1 MAKIS
6 SKTVKRVKLTDRVAR
21 WVITLGGMTVIA
33 AVVAI
38 LLVIVATTAPLFLP
52 AQRTPIGEFRLPG
65 KTTADLVAIGVA
77 KGIGDR
83 DLPTVCLIGR
93 NGVFSYRAVSSDGSK
108 IPGIGAGSQNL
119 APAIGA
125 KQPLR
130 IVSCEQH
137 HPSLDSLWYSL
148 LWSDGSVSLVELKA
162 AGGQSDEQGRT
173 PTRFEAVQR
182 AFTPADEAPLP
193 ASAVIRRSA
202 DGAVTR
208 AALLPDNRISLVRQT
223 VAAAGLFGGE
233 QTSSNRVLLDG
244 ESRGRI
250 TAITMDRE
258 GTTLYAG
265 TQSGGLIR
273 WDLNDDGSVRSSEVV
288 LAFNDQRAITSLC
301 MVLGDVSLAVGDA
314 RGELTTWFPVRTG
327 GQSKL
332 RLIHRLRPQ
341 AAAVEEILASSR
353 NKSLASRAADGTLHL
368 DYMTTE
374 RPMLTW
380 NASDSAGNASDSAG
394 NASDS
399 TGNASDSAGNAS
411 DSVGNALRGV
421 PKLVAMAMSPRGNAL
436 ATVDDGGRLA
446 VARLDVGHPEVS
458 WQVFFGKVFYEGYDE
473 PVYAWQTSGGAD
485 FEPKMS
491 FVPLISGTLKG
502 TVYAMLFAVPLAL
515 FGAAYTSQFTTPPF
529 RRVIKPVV
537 EIMAA
542 VPSVVIGF
550 LIALWLAP
558 IVERWL
564 LALFLAL
571 VALPVVFLLFML
583 FWWAVRQFDWAK
595 RVENGYEFVVV
606 APVLV
611 AGIALAAALTG
622 PVETYCFHGSFSRW
636 LGHVLAA
643 PYDQRNCVIIAFGL
657 GFAVIPIIFS
667 IAEDSLSTVPHTLT
681 AASMALGASRWQTLW
696 RIILPSGSPGI
707 FAGIMIGF
715 GRAVGETMIVLM
727 ATGNTPILSWNPFN
741 GMRTL
746 AANIAVEIPE
756 APKDETLYRVL
767 FLCAVLLFVFTF
779 TLNTAAE
786 LVRQYLRKRYGRF

>member
-1 MAKIS
+1 
-6 SKTVKRVKLTDRVAR
+6 
-21 WVITLGGMTVIA
+21 
-33 AVVAI
+33 
-38 LLVIVATTAPLFLP
+38 
-52 AQRTPIGEFRLPG
+52 
-65 KTTADLVAIGVA
+65 
-77 KGIGDR
+77 
-83 DLPTVCLIGR
+83 
-93 NGVFSYRAVSSDGSK
+93 VSSDNPQAPW
-108 IPGIGAGSQNL
+108 IDAGSQDL
-119 APAIGA
+119 APAGSA
-125 KQPLR
+125 KRPAR

-137 HPSLDSLWYSL
+137 HPSLDLLCYSL

-162 AGGQSDEQGRT
+162 AGGKADEQGRT

-182 AFTPADEAPLP
+182 ALVPADDGPP
-193 ASAVIRRSA
+193 PVSAVIRRSA
-202 DGAVTR
+202 EGTVTR

-223 VAAAGLFGGE
+223 VAAGGLFGGQ
-233 QTSSNRVLLDG
+233 QTSSNRVMLG
-244 ESRGRI
+244 TEAPGRI
-250 TAITMDRE
+250 TAITMDHD
-258 GTTLYAG
+258 GTALYAG
-265 TQSGGLIR
+265 TERGGLIR
-273 WDLNDDGSVRSSEVV
+273 WELNDDGSVRANEVV
-288 LAFNDQRAITSLC
+288 PAFNDRRAVTSLA
-301 MVLGDVSLAVGDA
+301 MVLGEVSLAVGDA
-314 RGELTTWFPVRTG
+314 KGELTTWFPVRTA

-341 AAAVEEILASSR
+341 GTAVVEILPSSR
-353 NKSLASRAADGTLHL
+353 NKSLLSRSAGDTLYL

-374 RPMLTW
+374 RRMLSWTGP
-380 NASDSAGNASDSAG
+380 AGG
-394 NASDS
+394 K
-399 TGNASDSAGNAS
+399 
-411 DSVGNALRGV
+411 V
-421 PKLVAMAMSPRGNAL
+421 VAMAMSPRGNAL
-436 ATVDDGGRLA
+436 AMVDDGGRLA
-446 VARLDVGHPEVS
+446 VARLDAGHPEVS

-515 FGAAYTSQFTTPPF
+515 FGAAYTSQFTTPAF

-564 LALFLAL
+564 LALFLSL
-571 VALPVVFLLFML
+571 VTLPVVFLLFML
-583 FWWAVRQFDWAK
+583 LWWAVRRFDWAK
-595 RVENGYEFVVV
+595 RVENGFEFVVV

-611 AGIALAAALTG
+611 AGVALAVALTG
-622 PVETYCFHGSFSRW
+622 PMETLFFHGSFKLW
-636 LGHVLAA
+636 LGQAIAA

-696 RIILPSGSPGI
+696 RIILPS
-707 FAGIMIGF
+707 

-786 LVRQYLRKRYGRF
+786 IVRQYLRKRFGKF

>member
-1 MAKIS
+1 M
-6 SKTVKRVKLTDRVAR
+6 
-21 WVITLGGMTVIA
+21 
-33 AVVAI
+33 
-38 LLVIVATTAPLFLP
+38 
-52 AQRTPIGEFRLPG
+52 
-65 KTTADLVAIGVA
+65 
-77 KGIGDR
+77 
-83 DLPTVCLIGR
+83 
-93 NGVFSYRAVSSDGSK
+93 
-108 IPGIGAGSQNL
+108 
-119 APAIGA
+119 
-125 KQPLR
+125 R

-137 HPSLDSLWYSL
+137 HPSLDSLYYSL

-162 AGGQSDEQGRT
+162 AGGKSDEQGRT
-173 PTRFEAVQR
+173 PTRFEAVSR
-182 AFTPADEAPLP
+182 AFTPADGGPLP
-193 ASAVIRRSA
+193 VSAAIRRSA

-208 AALLPDNRISLVRQT
+208 AALLPDNHISLVRQT
-223 VAAAGLFGGE
+223 AAAAGLFGGE
-233 QTSSNRVLLDG
+233 RTSSNRVVLD
-244 ESRGRI
+244 SLAPGRI
-250 TAITMDRE
+250 TAITMDRD

-265 TQSGGLIR
+265 TRNGGLIR
-273 WDLNDDGSVRSSEVV
+273 WGLNDDGSVGSSEVV
-288 LAFNDQRAITSLC
+288 LAFNDKRAITSLG

-327 GQSKL
+327 GQSRL
-332 RLIHRLRPQ
+332 RLIHRLRPHGTT
-341 AAAVEEILASSR
+341 VEEILPSSR
-353 NKSLASRAADGTLHL
+353 NKSLLSRSAGAALHL

-374 RPMLTW
+374 RPMLSWT
-380 NASDSAGNASDSAG
+380 
-394 NASDS
+394 
-399 TGNASDSAGNAS
+399 TK

-421 PKLVAMAMSPRGNAL
+421 PGAEEDRIPPASPERHGGRSLQRNSSTHPDAVPKLLAMAMSPRGNAL
-436 ATVDDGGRLA
+436 AAVDDSGRLA
-446 VARLDVGHPEVS
+446 VAKLDAGHPEVS

-515 FGAAYTSQFTTPPF
+515 FGAAYTSQFASPPL

-564 LALFLAL
+564 LALFLSL
-571 VALPVVFLLFML
+571 VTVPAVFLLFML

-595 RVENGYEFVVV
+595 RVENGFEFVVV

-611 AGIALAAALTG
+611 AGAALAAALTG
-622 PVETYCFHGSFSRW
+622 PMETLFFHGSFKLW
-636 LGHVLAA
+636 LGQALAA

-657 GFAVIPIIFS
+657 GFAVIPVIFS
-667 IAEDSLSTVPHTLT
+667 IADDSLSTVPHTLT

-786 LVRQYLRKRYGRF
+786 LVRQYLRKRFGRF

>member
-1 MAKIS
+1 MTTIS
-6 SKTVKRVKLTDRVAR
+6 TKTIKQAKLTDRAAR

-38 LLVIVATTAPLFLP
+38 LLVIVATTVPLFLP
-52 AQRTPIGEFRLPG
+52 ARSTPIGELRLPA
-65 KTTADLVAIGVA
+65 KTTAGLAAIGVG

-83 DLPTVCLIGR
+83 DPPAVCLIGR
-93 NGVFSYRAVSSDGSK
+93 NGLFLYKSAVADGPK
-108 IPGIGAGSQNL
+108 VQWIDAGSQDM
-119 APAIGA
+119 APAESA
-125 KQPLR
+125 KRPAR
-130 IVSCEQH
+130 IVSSEQH

-162 AGGQSDEQGRT
+162 AGGKADEQGRV

-182 AFTPADEAPLP
+182 AFVPADDGPLP
-193 ASAVIRRSA
+193 IGAVIRRNA
-202 DGAVTR
+202 EGAVTR

-223 VAAAGLFGGE
+223 AAAGGLFGGG
-233 QTSSNRVLLDG
+233 QTSTHRVVL
-244 ESRGRI
+244 ESRSPGRI
-250 TAITMDRE
+250 TAFTMDRE
-258 GTTLYAG
+258 GTALYAG
-265 TQSGGLIR
+265 TQTGGLVR
-273 WDLNDDGSVRSSEVV
+273 WELNDDGSVRANEV
-288 LAFNDQRAITSLC
+288 LPAFNDRRTITSLG

-314 RGELTTWFPVRTG
+314 KGDLTTWFPVRSA

-332 RLIHRLRPQ
+332 RLIHRMRPQ
-341 AAAVEEILASSR
+341 GAAVEEILASSR
-353 NKSLASRAADGTLHL
+353 NKSLLSRSADGTMHL

-380 NASDSAGNASDSAG
+380 
-394 NASDS
+394 
-399 TGNASDSAGNAS
+399 TGPDG
-411 DSVGNALRGV
+411 G
-421 PKLVAMAMSPRGNAL
+421 KLVALCMSPRGNAL
-436 ATVDDGGRLA
+436 ATLDQAGRLT
-446 VARLDVGHPEVS
+446 VADLDAGHPEVS

-515 FGAAYTSQFTTPPF
+515 FGAAYTSQFTTPAL

-558 IVERWL
+558 IIERWL
-564 LALFLAL
+564 LTLFLSLLTVPA
-571 VALPVVFLLFML
+571 VFLLFMF

-595 RVENGYEFVVV
+595 RVENGFEFVVV
-606 APVLV
+606 TPVLV
-611 AGIALAAALTG
+611 AGVALAVALTG
-622 PVETYCFHGSFSRW
+622 PMESLFFHGSFRLW
-636 LGHVLAA
+636 LGQVLAV

-727 ATGNTPILSWNPFN
+727 ATGNTPILSWNPLN

-767 FLCAVLLFVFTF
+767 FLCAVVLFVFTF

-786 LVRQYLRKRYGRF
+786 IVRQYLRKRFGRF

>member
-1 MAKIS
+1 MATIS
-6 SKTVKRVKLTDRVAR
+6 KQTIKQVKLTDRAAR

-38 LLVIVATTAPLFLP
+38 LLVIVATTVPLFLP
-52 AQRTPIGEFRLPG
+52 ARSTPIGELRLPG
-65 KTTADLVAIGVA
+65 KTAADLVAIGVGQ
-77 KGIGDR
+77 GIGDR

-93 NGVFSYRAVSSDGSK
+93 DGVFSYQTVSSDGPK
-108 IPGIGAGSQNL
+108 VEWVDAGSQNL
-119 APAIGA
+119 APENSA
-125 KQPLR
+125 KRPVR

-137 HPSLDSLWYSL
+137 HPSLDSLCYSL

-162 AGGQSDEQGRT
+162 AGGKTDEQGRT
-173 PTRFEAVQR
+173 PTRFEAVSR
-182 AFTPADEAPLP
+182 AFTPADDGPLP
-193 ASAVIRRSA
+193 VSAAIRRSA

-223 VAAAGLFGGE
+223 TAAGGLFGGQ
-233 QTSSNRVLLDG
+233 QTSSNRVVLG
-244 ESRGRI
+244 SEAPGRI
-250 TAITMDRE
+250 TAITMDRD

-265 TQSGGLIR
+265 TQKGGLIR
-273 WDLNDDGSVRSSEVV
+273 WELNDDGSVRTSDVV
-288 LAFNDQRAITSLC
+288 LAFNDKRAITSLG

-332 RLIHRLRPQ
+332 RLIHRLRPHG
-341 AAAVEEILASSR
+341 AAVEEILPSSR
-353 NKSLASRAADGTLHL
+353 NKSLLSRSADAALHL

-374 RPMLTW
+374 RPMLSWTGP
-380 NASDSAGNASDSAG
+380 AGG
-394 NASDS
+394 
-399 TGNASDSAGNAS
+399 
-411 DSVGNALRGV
+411 R
-421 PKLVAMAMSPRGNAL
+421 PVAMAMSPRGNAL
-436 ATVDDGGRLA
+436 AAVDANGRLA
-446 VARLDVGHPEVS
+446 VAKLDAGHPEVS
-458 WQVFFGKVFYEGYDE
+458 WQVFFGKVFYEGYDN
-473 PVYAWQTSGGAD
+473 PVYTWQSGGGAD

-502 TVYAMLFAVPLAL
+502 TVYAMLLAVPLAL
-515 FGAAYTSQFTTPPF
+515 FGAAYTSQFASPPL

-564 LALFLAL
+564 LALFLSLLTVPA
-571 VALPVVFLLFML
+571 VFLLFML

-595 RVENGYEFVVV
+595 RVENGFEFVVV
-606 APVLV
+606 APVLL
-611 AGIALAAALTG
+611 AGAALAAALTG
-622 PVETYCFHGSFSRW
+622 PMETLFFHGSFKLW
-636 LGHVLAA
+636 LGQALAA

-667 IAEDSLSTVPHTLT
+667 IADDSLSTVPHTLT

-696 RIILPSGSPGI
+696 RITLPSGSPGI

-786 LVRQYLRKRYGRF
+786 LVRQYLRKRFGRF